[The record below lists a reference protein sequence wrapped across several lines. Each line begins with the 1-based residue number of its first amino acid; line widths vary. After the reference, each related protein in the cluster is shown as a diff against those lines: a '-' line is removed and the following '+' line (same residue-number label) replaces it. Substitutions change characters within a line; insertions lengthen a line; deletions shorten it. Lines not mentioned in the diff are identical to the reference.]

1 MATNRFEA
9 FCARCRLTVQAGG
22 GDVRRV
28 EGRWVVRHTW
38 CVDLDRAGELSGQA
52 LKDGIRDELTQR

>member
-1 MATNRFEA
+1 MPTNRFEA
-9 FCARCRLTVQAGG
+9 FCVRCRLTVQAGG

-38 CVDLDRAGELSGQA
+38 CVDLDRAGELSGQERNA
-52 LKDGIRDELTQR
+52 GIRDELTQQ